1 MLIAGPC
8 TLETYEQGLRDAQEC
23 KRLGIEYFR
32 AGVFKPRTNPMDFQG
47 LREEGMTILKQI
59 KNETG
64 VKVVT
69 ELVDAKFLPLYDF
82 VDIIQIGSR
91 NCQNFELLK
100 EVAKTGCPVLL
111 KRGFGMTVNE
121 FISAANYLTQYGC
134 SEVILC
140 ERGIRTFE
148 TATRN
153 TLDIAAIPLIHQQ
166 TNYKIIVDP
175 SHGTGKRELVL
186 PMSAA
191 AMAAGADGL
200 LVEMTYCPEEAI
212 TDGFQ
217 TINYE
222 QAVQLKKLYDFYRVN
237 ISLA

>member
-8 TLETYEQGLRDAQEC
+8 TLEHYEQGLRDAQEC

-32 AGVFKPRTNPMDFQG
+32 AGVFKPRTSPYDFQG
-47 LREEGMTILKQI
+47 LREGGMILLQQI
-59 KNETG
+59 KQTTG
-64 VKVVT
+64 LKIVT

-100 EVAKTGCPVLL
+100 SVGKAGRTVLL
-111 KRGFGMTVNE
+111 KRGFGMTIKE
-121 FISAANYLTQYGC
+121 FINAADYLTHYGAK
-134 SEVILC
+134 EVILC

-148 TATRN
+148 NATRN
-153 TLDIAAIPLIHQQ
+153 TLDLAAVPIIHQESE
-166 TNYKIIVDP
+166 YKVVVDP
-175 SHGTGKRELVL
+175 SHGTGKRDLVL
-186 PMSAA
+186 PMSSA

-200 LVEMTYCPEEAI
+200 LVEMTQNPDKAL

-217 TINYE
+217 TIDYE
-222 QAVQLKKLYDFYRVN
+222 QGLQLKKMYDFYKSV
-237 ISLA
+237 I